1 MHEIG
6 STCSVKCGLH
16 PQEGV
21 TSEQLLKVGE
31 HVVDR
36 SSKSV
41 DLGINSSLLFFCAV
55 AIGFRLRDLDS
66 DMSSDYVWLVLLLR
80 LVLSVR
86 DTVQID
92 DKLGSRWNGKRTH
105 SQVVQI

>member
-1 MHEIG
+1 M
-6 STCSVKCGLH
+6 
-16 PQEGV
+16 

-80 LVLSVR
+80 LVLSV
-86 DTVQID
+86 QID